1 MRSTGTPAI
10 SVWDLRKV
18 YEVPERESGLR
29 ASVRSLFRRQT
40 KEVVAVAGI
49 SFEVAAG
56 EIVGFLGPNGAGKTT
71 TLKMLSG
78 LLYPTAGEATVLG
91 HVPWQ
96 REKAYLRQMT
106 LVMGQRN
113 QLVWDIPIADSYEL
127 NRAIYRIP
135 EEQYRETLAELT
147 EARADAVGATG
158 RVWRERCERRL
169 TGALVAVQVAAEGYP
184 QLRASTAFRELQQQL
199 GEVEDDIVG
208 ARRIFNSNVQ
218 RFNDLVQTFP
228 ASLVASFGS
237 FTPRQYFDVE
247 TSAERA
253 VPKPDVAESGL
264 RVIGGGG
271 VAA

>member
-1 MRSTGTPAI
+1 MTLLLIAAGTCLLLALWGLLTYNALVRARNRVDEAWSGI
-10 SVWDLRKV
+10 DVQLNRRRDL
-18 YEVPERESGLR
+18 VPNLER
-29 ASVRSLFRRQT
+29 T
-40 KEVVAVAGI
+40 
-49 SFEVAAG
+49 VAAFAAH
-56 EIVGFLGPNGAGKTT
+56 E
-71 TLKMLSG
+71 
-78 LLYPTAGEATVLG
+78 
-91 HVPWQ
+91 
-96 REKAYLRQMT
+96 
-106 LVMGQRN
+106 
-113 QLVWDIPIADSYEL
+113 
-127 NRAIYRIP
+127 
-135 EEQYRETLAELT
+135 RETLAELT

-184 QLRASTAFRELQQQL
+184 QLRASTGFRELQQQL

-253 VPKPDVAESGL
+253 VPKPGVAESGL